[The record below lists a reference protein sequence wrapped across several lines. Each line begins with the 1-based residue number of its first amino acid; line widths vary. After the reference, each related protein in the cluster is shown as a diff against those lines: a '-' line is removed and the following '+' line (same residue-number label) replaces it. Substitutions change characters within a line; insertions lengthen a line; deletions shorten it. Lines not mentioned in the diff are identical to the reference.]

1 MTLRCE
7 EISEIIGPF
16 ALDALEPEERLLVL
30 EHLSE
35 CREHDAELA
44 EYREVTSLL
53 PLAINDAAP
62 PARLRSSI
70 LSEFDRLQ
78 GPAPVE
84 TVATPRE
91 APAPSEPRAG
101 LLDFFRRPVFA
112 YGLAAALVL
121 AIAGLTAWNL
131 SLQDEDQPFVARTTQ
146 QGSNSLRMV
155 YLPEEQVAILNLQLP
170 PLTSDRA
177 YQAWQITG
185 AGPVSL
191 GLVSGR
197 GPTAIRADLSNA
209 SAIAITVEP
218 AGGSAA
224 PTTTPMLV
232 TEI

>member
-1 MTLRCE
+1 MTPRCE
-7 EISEIIGPF
+7 EIRELIGPF

-35 CREHDAELA
+35 CRDHDAELA

-53 PLAINDAAP
+53 PLATEDAPA
-62 PARLRSSI
+62 PARLRSS
-70 LSEFDRLQ
+70 LLGEFDRLQ
-78 GPAPVE
+78 RPAPVE
-84 TVATPRE
+84 TVAQPQE
-91 APAPSEPRAG
+91 AAAREPRRG
-101 LLDFFRRPVFA
+101 LLDFFRRPAFA
-112 YGLAAALVL
+112 YGFAAVLVL
-121 AIAGLTAWNL
+121 AMAGLTAWNL
-131 SLQDEDQPFVARTTQ
+131 SLQDEDQPFVARTTE
-146 QGSNSLRMV
+146 QGNNSLRMV
-155 YLPEEQVAILNLQLP
+155 YLPEEQLAVLNLDLP

-191 GLVSGR
+191 GLVSGG

-218 AGGSAA
+218 AGGSPT